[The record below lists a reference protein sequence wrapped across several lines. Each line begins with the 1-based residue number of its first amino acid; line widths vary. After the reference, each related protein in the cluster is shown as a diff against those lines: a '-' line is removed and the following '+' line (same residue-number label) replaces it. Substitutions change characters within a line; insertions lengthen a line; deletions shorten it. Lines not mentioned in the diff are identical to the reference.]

1 MQKTILISDI
11 HGELK
16 KFQELLTLANYSP
29 DEDRLVLLGDY
40 IDRGPDS
47 ADVLDLIM
55 KLQQNGAIVLIGN
68 HENLME
74 KAFTEK
80 TEYAWK
86 HWTERCGG
94 KETLLSYGFS
104 KEEIQG
110 IGEGEQFTVPQLQS
124 KKLDEHLAFIKNLH
138 IYIEDEDYI
147 FVHAGIDPHIPVS
160 ETEKETL
167 IWIREEFYNGYT
179 GSKTIVFGHT
189 PTSNLHQSENNHN
202 VYFGQNNIIGIDGG
216 AVFGGQLNCLEL
228 PSKRICFIK

>member
-16 KFQELLTLANYSP
+16 KFQELLNLANYSP

-40 IDRGPDS
+40 IDRGPNS

>member
-1 MQKTILISDI
+1 
-11 HGELK
+11 
-16 KFQELLTLANYSP
+16 
-29 DEDRLVLLGDY
+29 
-40 IDRGPDS
+40 
-47 ADVLDLIM
+47 M

-124 KKLDEHLAFIKNLH
+124 KKLDEHLAFIK
-138 IYIEDEDYI
+138 IYIYI
-147 FVHAGIDPHIPVS
+147 
-160 ETEKETL
+160 
-167 IWIREEFYNGYT
+167 
-179 GSKTIVFGHT
+179 
-189 PTSNLHQSENNHN
+189 
-202 VYFGQNNIIGIDGG
+202 
-216 AVFGGQLNCLEL
+216 
-228 PSKRICFIK
+228 